1 MTTRDTPRRKP
12 HRPKKKKSVS
22 EVMASIHS
30 TDTRPELAARH
41 WLWTHGYRYRK
52 NEKDL
57 PGKPDIVI
65 TTARTA
71 IFIHGCFWHQHEG
84 CQSYSTPR
92 TNTPFWQ
99 EKFARNKARDERV
112 RIELRALGWRTM
124 VIWECQL
131 KPDKID
137 ATMEA
142 AAKLIDGARK
152 ECQNKKGLRNTA
164 IKNTYD
170 TDFDDAGTLT
180 YAAEETEMDYYTSLD
195 RTTDNQ

>member
-1 MTTRDTPRRKP
+1 MTPPTRKKARRKVKRKP
-12 HRPKKKKSVS
+12 KSVS

-30 TDTRPELAARH
+30 KDTRPEMVARR

-52 NEKDL
+52 NVSSL

-84 CQSYSTPR
+84 CRAYSTPH
-92 TNTPFWQ
+92 TNTEFWQ
-99 EKFARNKARDERV
+99 NKFARNKERDERV

-131 KPDKID
+131 KPDAIE

-142 AAKLIDGARK
+142 AARLIEQAKGECRQTSATALKRSQVSRPYEIDEDETTFSIAAEEELTYGA
-152 ECQNKKGLRNTA
+152 
-164 IKNTYD
+164 
-170 TDFDDAGTLT
+170 DFDD
-180 YAAEETEMDYYTSLD
+180 EPDD
-195 RTTDNQ
+195 K

>member
-1 MTTRDTPRRKP
+1 MTTGGTPRRKN
-12 HRPKKKKSVS
+12 RREKKKKSVS

-30 TDTRPELAARH
+30 SDTRPEIAARH

-52 NEKDL
+52 NAKDL

-84 CQSYSTPR
+84 CSSYSTPH
-92 TNTPFWQ
+92 TNTQFWQ
-99 EKFARNKARDERV
+99 DKFARNKARDERV
-112 RIELRALGWRTM
+112 RVELRALGWRTM

-131 KPDKID
+131 KPEKIE

-142 AAKLIDGARK
+142 AAQLIDEARQEWQK
-152 ECQNKKGLRNTA
+152 QKSQRPTEIRA
-164 IKNTYD
+164 AYD
-170 TDFDDAGTLT
+170 TDFDDVGSLA
-180 YAAEETEMDYYTSLD
+180 YAAEETEMDYYTLPD
-195 RTTDNQ
+195 KTTDEK